1 MVVNFLIMD
10 IQIKEILAKQTYELR
25 HPLLRKGQPYD
36 SCQLENDNHPQSIH
50 LGAYSSSQLVGILS
64 AMPNCCPDY
73 NDQIAF
79 QLRAMAVHP
88 EFQRRKIAS
97 QLIQNIV
104 RRLKEDSKVEN
115 IWLNAR
121 VNANALYLNNAFQA
135 IGSPFEIKPIG
146 VHQRFIKWMIDES

>member
-1 MVVNFLIMD
+1 MD

-36 SCQLENDNHPQSIH
+36 SCQLENDNHLQSIH

-73 NDQIAF
+73 NYQIAF

-121 VNANALYLNNAFQA
+121 VNANALYLKNGFQA
-135 IGSPFEIKPIG
+135 IGTPFEIKPIG

>member
-1 MVVNFLIMD
+1 MD

-104 RRLKEDSKVEN
+104 RRLKKDSKVEN

-121 VNANALYLNNAFQA
+121 VNANALYLNNGFQA

>member
-1 MVVNFLIMD
+1 MD

-25 HPLLRKGQPYD
+25 HPLLRKGQPYY

-73 NDQIAF
+73 NDQIGF

-121 VNANALYLNNAFQA
+121 VNANALYLNNGFQA

>member
-1 MVVNFLIMD
+1 MD

-121 VNANALYLNNAFQA
+121 VNANALYLNNGFQA
-135 IGSPFEIKPIG
+135 IGTPFEIKSIG
-146 VHQRFIKWMIDES
+146 VHQRFIKWIIDES

>member
-1 MVVNFLIMD
+1 MD

-73 NDQIAF
+73 KDQSAF

-121 VNANALYLNNAFQA
+121 VNANALYLNNGFQA

>member
-1 MVVNFLIMD
+1 MD

-121 VNANALYLNNAFQA
+121 VNVNALYLNNGFQA
-135 IGSPFEIKPIG
+135 IGTPFEIKPIG
-146 VHQRFIKWMIDES
+146 VHQRFIKWIIDES

>member
-1 MVVNFLIMD
+1 MD

-25 HPLLRKGQPYD
+25 HPLIRKGQPYD

-50 LGAYSSSQLVGILS
+50 LGAYSSSRLVGILS

-73 NDQIAF
+73 NDQSAF

-121 VNANALYLNNAFQA
+121 VNANALYLNNGFQA
-135 IGSPFEIKPIG
+135 IGTPFEIKPIG

>member
-1 MVVNFLIMD
+1 MD

-36 SCQLENDNHPQSIH
+36 SCQLENDNNPQSIH

-73 NDQIAF
+73 NDQICF

-121 VNANALYLNNAFQA
+121 VNANALYLNNGFQA
-135 IGSPFEIKPIG
+135 IGTPFEIKPIG
-146 VHQRFIKWMIDES
+146 VHQRFIKWIIDES

>member
-1 MVVNFLIMD
+1 MD

-50 LGAYSSSQLVGILS
+50 LGAYSSSRLVGILS

-73 NDQIAF
+73 NDQSAF

-121 VNANALYLNNAFQA
+121 VNANALYLNNGFQA
-135 IGSPFEIKPIG
+135 IGTPFEIKPIG
-146 VHQRFIKWMIDES
+146 VHQRFIKWIIDES

>member
-1 MVVNFLIMD
+1 MD

-121 VNANALYLNNAFQA
+121 VNANALYLNNGFQA
-135 IGSPFEIKPIG
+135 IGTPFEIKPIG
-146 VHQRFIKWMIDES
+146 VHQRFIKWIIDES

>member
-1 MVVNFLIMD
+1 MD

>member
-1 MVVNFLIMD
+1 MD

-36 SCQLENDNHPQSIH
+36 SCQLENDNHLQSIH

-121 VNANALYLNNAFQA
+121 VNANALYLNNGFQA
-135 IGSPFEIKPIG
+135 IGTPFEIKPIG
-146 VHQRFIKWMIDES
+146 VHQRFIKWIIDES

>member
-1 MVVNFLIMD
+1 MD

-121 VNANALYLNNAFQA
+121 VNANALYLNNGFQA

>member
-1 MVVNFLIMD
+1 MD

-73 NDQIAF
+73 NDQTAF

-121 VNANALYLNNAFQA
+121 VNANALYLNNGFQA

>member
-1 MVVNFLIMD
+1 MD

-50 LGAYSSSQLVGILS
+50 LGAYSSSRLVGILS

-73 NDQIAF
+73 NDQSAF

-121 VNANALYLNNAFQA
+121 VNANALYLNNGFQA
-135 IGSPFEIKPIG
+135 IGTPFEIKPIG

>member
-1 MVVNFLIMD
+1 MD

-50 LGAYSSSQLVGILS
+50 LGAYSSSRLVGILS

-73 NDQIAF
+73 NDQICF

-121 VNANALYLNNAFQA
+121 VNANALYLNNGFQA
-135 IGSPFEIKPIG
+135 IGTPFEIKPIG
-146 VHQRFIKWMIDES
+146 VHQRFIKWIIDES

>member
-1 MVVNFLIMD
+1 MD

-25 HPLLRKGQPYD
+25 HPLIRKGQPYD

-121 VNANALYLNNAFQA
+121 VNANALYLNNGFQA
-135 IGSPFEIKPIG
+135 IGTPFEIKPIG

>member
-1 MVVNFLIMD
+1 MD

-115 IWLNAR
+115 IWLNSR
-121 VNANALYLNNAFQA
+121 VNANALYLNNGFQA
-135 IGSPFEIKPIG
+135 IGTPFEIKPIG
-146 VHQRFIKWMIDES
+146 VHQRFIKWIIDES

>member
-1 MVVNFLIMD
+1 MD

-73 NDQIAF
+73 NDQTAF

-121 VNANALYLNNAFQA
+121 VNVNALYLNNGFQA

>member
-1 MVVNFLIMD
+1 MD

-64 AMPNCCPDY
+64 AIPNCCPDY
-73 NDQIAF
+73 NDQSAF

-121 VNANALYLNNAFQA
+121 VNANALYLNNGFQA

>member
-1 MVVNFLIMD
+1 MD

-50 LGAYSSSQLVGILS
+50 LGAYGSSQLVGILS

-79 QLRAMAVHP
+79 QLRAIAVHP

-121 VNANALYLNNAFQA
+121 VNANALYLNNGFQA
-135 IGSPFEIKPIG
+135 IGTPFEIKPIG
-146 VHQRFIKWMIDES
+146 VHQRFIKWIIDES

>member
-1 MVVNFLIMD
+1 MD

-104 RRLKEDSKVEN
+104 RRLKGDSKVEN

-121 VNANALYLNNAFQA
+121 VNANPLYLNNGFQA
-135 IGSPFEIKPIG
+135 IGTPFEIKPIG
-146 VHQRFIKWMIDES
+146 VHQRFIKWIIDES

>member
-1 MVVNFLIMD
+1 MD

-121 VNANALYLNNAFQA
+121 VNANPLYLNNGFQA
-135 IGSPFEIKPIG
+135 IGTPFEIKPIG
-146 VHQRFIKWMIDES
+146 VHQRFIKWIIDES

>member
-1 MVVNFLIMD
+1 MD

-50 LGAYSSSQLVGILS
+50 LGAYISSQLVGILS

-121 VNANALYLNNAFQA
+121 VNANALYLNNGFQA
-135 IGSPFEIKPIG
+135 IGTPFEIKPIG

>member
-1 MVVNFLIMD
+1 MD

-121 VNANALYLNNAFQA
+121 VNANALYLNNGFQA

-146 VHQRFIKWMIDES
+146 VHQRFIKWIIDES

>member
-1 MVVNFLIMD
+1 
-10 IQIKEILAKQTYELR
+10 
-25 HPLLRKGQPYD
+25 
-36 SCQLENDNHPQSIH
+36 
-50 LGAYSSSQLVGILS
+50 
-64 AMPNCCPDY
+64 MPNCCPDY

-121 VNANALYLNNAFQA
+121 VNANALYLNNGFQA
-135 IGSPFEIKPIG
+135 IGTPFEIKPIG
-146 VHQRFIKWMIDES
+146 VHQRFIKWIIDES

>member
-1 MVVNFLIMD
+1 MD

-121 VNANALYLNNAFQA
+121 VNANALYLNNGFQA
-135 IGSPFEIKPIG
+135 IGTPFEIKPIG

>member
-1 MVVNFLIMD
+1 MD

-121 VNANALYLNNAFQA
+121 VNANALYLNNGFQV

-146 VHQRFIKWMIDES
+146 VHQRFIKWIIDES

>member
-1 MVVNFLIMD
+1 MD

-25 HPLLRKGQPYD
+25 HPLLRKDQPYD

-73 NDQIAF
+73 NDQIGF

-121 VNANALYLNNAFQA
+121 VNANALYLNNGFQA
-135 IGSPFEIKPIG
+135 IGTPFEIKPIG
-146 VHQRFIKWMIDES
+146 VHQRFIKWIIDES

>member
-1 MVVNFLIMD
+1 MD

-104 RRLKEDSKVEN
+104 RRLKGDSKVEN

-121 VNANALYLNNAFQA
+121 VNANALYLNNGFQA
-135 IGSPFEIKPIG
+135 IGTPFEIKPIG
-146 VHQRFIKWMIDES
+146 VHQRFIKWIIDES

>member
-1 MVVNFLIMD
+1 MD

-121 VNANALYLNNAFQA
+121 VNVNALYLNNGFQA

>member
-1 MVVNFLIMD
+1 MD

-121 VNANALYLNNAFQA
+121 VNANALYLNNGFQA
-135 IGSPFEIKPIG
+135 IGTPFEIKPIG
-146 VHQRFIKWMIDES
+146 VHQRFTKWIIDES

>member
-1 MVVNFLIMD
+1 MD

-73 NDQIAF
+73 NDQICF

-121 VNANALYLNNAFQA
+121 VNANALYLNNGFQA
-135 IGSPFEIKPIG
+135 IGTPFEIKPIG
-146 VHQRFIKWMIDES
+146 VHQRFIKWIIDES

>member
-1 MVVNFLIMD
+1 MD

-36 SCQLENDNHPQSIH
+36 SCQLENDNHLQSIH

-121 VNANALYLNNAFQA
+121 VNANALYLKNGFQA
-135 IGSPFEIKPIG
+135 IGTPFEIKPIG

>member
-1 MVVNFLIMD
+1 MD

-97 QLIQNIV
+97 QLIQHILLK
-104 RRLKEDSKVEN
+104 LKEDSTIQNV
-115 IWLNAR
+115 WLNAR
-121 VNANALYLNNAFQA
+121 VNANTLYLNNGFQVL
-135 IGSPFEIKPIG
+135 GTPFEIKPIG
-146 VHQRFIKWMIDES
+146 VHQRFIKWIIDES